1 MRASLATCDADAEQ
15 CRRHGKFHRCP
26 GGKHTGRPHTRAGSH
41 ICVHVPH
48 RGHLSGTRGPAR
60 LAPGTHRP
68 VAPAPSPSREP
79 SSCFSSSIPGWGP
92 VPYSHAQSQCHT
104 GAGCTLPSRT
114 SASPSPHTSPP
125 PALSPPP
132 TQPPTLFPPSLP
144 SQGGLLPPQTR
155 CPDAADAFFSCPH
168 QDPRG
173 CLWLLVTFLQG
184 DEAPSHT
191 ATEKQQGD
199 PSQVRPGLATQRCQP
214 DGKVFG
220 ANLMEG
226 VCLSD
231 CGLQAGARHLHPVP
245 VQTGAQ
251 VHGAHA
257 GTLSGPTGLR
267 TVGHRGRSP
276 SPSPPLTPASPPPP
290 PGSSAAAASGA
301 GPLPTC
307 TSYSMCDGTRTATWG
322 W

>member
-1 MRASLATCDADAEQ
+1 MPRRETYRETSHESGFPHLRACASPGSPVWDPRARPPGPGDTQACGTGPFTVQGAEQ
-15 CRRHGKFHRCP
+15 LLLLFHSR
-26 GGKHTGRPHTRAGSH
+26 GGGR
-41 ICVHVPH
+41 
-48 RGHLSGTRGPAR
+48 
-60 LAPGTHRP
+60 
-68 VAPAPSPSREP
+68 
-79 SSCFSSSIPGWGP
+79 P

-104 GAGCTLPSRT
+104 GAACTLPSRT

-155 CPDAADAFFSCPH
+155 CPDTADAFFSCPH

-214 DGKVFG
+214 DGR
-220 ANLMEG
+220 
-226 VCLSD
+226 CL
-231 CGLQAGARHLHPVP
+231 VP
-245 VQTGAQ
+245 T
-251 VHGAHA
+251 
-257 GTLSGPTGLR
+257 
-267 TVGHRGRSP
+267 
-276 SPSPPLTPASPPPP
+276 
-290 PGSSAAAASGA
+290 
-301 GPLPTC
+301 
-307 TSYSMCDGTRTATWG
+307 
-322 W
+322 